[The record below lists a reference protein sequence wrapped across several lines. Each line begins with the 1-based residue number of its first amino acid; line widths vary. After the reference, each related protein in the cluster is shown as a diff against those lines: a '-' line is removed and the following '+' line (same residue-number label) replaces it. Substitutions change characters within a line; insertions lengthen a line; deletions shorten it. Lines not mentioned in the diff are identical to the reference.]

1 MKMKRLKRLKRL
13 RLLFGL
19 LLIPVFLRGQSSTVY
34 FPVGASQQIK
44 ASSLSIAA
52 DTTLMGIPDP
62 TIYNT
67 TYTTCLGTPP
77 QPAAST
83 FCQLSATNAT
93 STDLAKRADATILAL
108 YNLNPAQADAI
119 LSQNK
124 LFLKVN

>member
-1 MKMKRLKRLKRL
+1 MKMKRF
-13 RLLFGL
+13 LLGL
-19 LLIPVFLRGQSSTVY
+19 LLIPAFLRGQSSTVY

-44 ASSLSIAA
+44 ASSLAIAV

-77 QPAAST
+77 QTSASI
-83 FCQLSATNAT
+83 FCQISATNAT